1 VSASCSAP
9 TGFRLASTE
18 DIRDGQGT
26 PVRIVHPDPGLRLTL
41 VPERPVA
48 SDWYQLELA
57 FPPEG
62 LVDVTARFLFAGGNV
77 LWLRLPVHARNHFL
91 AHFRLEEALEELTL
105 VVTGSGRLDAAHT
118 CRFTRVGLG
127 GQLSAAAR
135 RGIEIM
141 RRDGLRVVASGVN
154 YLWRLT
160 RPGSIAF
167 SRGSAAA
174 DGEKPYDAWMRL
186 FDEHPERDRSR
197 HAERLATLSQQP
209 LISLLAHVP
218 ASDGESLARL
228 ASSAS
233 AQMYPR
239 WELVI
244 AAPSGIHGDLA
255 AAFAERGV
263 DGTKLRLVAA
273 EGGEADSL
281 NVALAAAEGEFV
293 LPLWA
298 GTTLRPHALLDLAL
312 AAARVPE
319 AQLVYADEDRIDA
332 RGNRSDSRFK
342 PAFSPDLLDAV
353 DYIGSPALFR
363 RETVRQL
370 GGWRDISG
378 HRHDLLRRLAAAVP
392 EPSIVHLARLLA
404 HTTNA
409 TPQPPAN
416 PVAART
422 IPSIAPR
429 VSLIIPTRDG
439 ADVLETCVRSIRK
452 LTRYDNYEIIIVD
465 NGSVEERTKALF
477 VELAKDPEIRIL
489 PRAEPFNFSRLNN
502 AAAREA
508 TGTIIGLINNDIEV
522 TDGAWLANMVALA
535 VRPETGCVGAKLL
548 YPDGRLQHAGVV
560 VGLGGVAGHGHRF
573 QHADE
578 PGYLCCLQ
586 HVHEVS
592 AVTAACLLVRREVF
606 DAVNGLDEG
615 LTVAFN
621 DVDFCLRVR
630 AAGHRNVWTPH
641 ASLIHHESVSRGR
654 DLTPSKARRFAGE
667 YATMHRRWAADMLA
681 DPYYSPHLT
690 YDLEDFSLR
699 LR

>member
-1 VSASCSAP
+1 
-9 TGFRLASTE
+9 
-18 DIRDGQGT
+18 
-26 PVRIVHPDPGLRLTL
+26 
-41 VPERPVA
+41 
-48 SDWYQLELA
+48 
-57 FPPEG
+57 
-62 LVDVTARFLFAGGNV
+62 
-77 LWLRLPVHARNHFL
+77 
-91 AHFRLEEALEELTL
+91 
-105 VVTGSGRLDAAHT
+105 
-118 CRFTRVGLG
+118 
-127 GQLSAAAR
+127 
-135 RGIEIM
+135 
-141 RRDGLRVVASGVN
+141 
-154 YLWRLT
+154 
-160 RPGSIAF
+160 
-167 SRGSAAA
+167 
-174 DGEKPYDAWMRL
+174 
-186 FDEHPERDRSR
+186 
-197 HAERLATLSQQP
+197 
-209 LISLLAHVP
+209 VP

-342 PAFSPDLLDAV
+342 PAFSPDLLDAT
-353 DYIGSPALFR
+353 DYIGSPTLFR
-363 RETVRQL
+363 CETVRQL
-370 GGWRDISG
+370 GGWRDVSG

-606 DAVNGLDEG
+606 DVVHGLDEG

-630 AAGHRNVWTPH
+630 AAGYRNVWTPH

>member
-1 VSASCSAP
+1 VSASFPAP
-9 TGFRLASTE
+9 TGFRLASLE
-18 DIRDGQGT
+18 DIRDGQGM
-26 PVRIVHPDPGLRLTL
+26 PVRIVHPDTGLRLTF

-48 SDWYQLELA
+48 SDWYQLEMA

-105 VVTGSGRLDAAHT
+105 VVTGSGRLDAART

-186 FDEHPERDRSR
+186 FDEHPLRDRAR
-197 HAERLATLSQQP
+197 HAERLAKLAKPP
-209 LISLLAHVP
+209 LISILAHVP
-218 ASDGESLARL
+218 ASDGNSVARL
-228 ASSAS
+228 AQSAS
-233 AQMYPR
+233 DQIFPI
-239 WELVI
+239 WELVVAAPARRHPEI
-244 AAPSGIHGDLA
+244 AAALS
-255 AAFAERGV
+255 ERGI
-263 DGTKLRLVAA
+263 DGAKLRMVAA
-273 EGGEADSL
+273 DDNGAESVNA
-281 NVALAAAEGEFV
+281 ALAAAQGEFV

-298 GTTLRPHALLDLAL
+298 GTVLRPHALLDLAL
-312 AAARVPE
+312 TAARAPE
-319 AQLVYADEDRIDA
+319 AQLIYADEDSIDA
-332 RGNRSDSRFK
+332 TGNRSDSRFK

-353 DYIGSPALFR
+353 DYIGSPALLR
-363 RETVRQL
+363 RETLRQL
-370 GGWRDISG
+370 GGWRDVSG
-378 HRHDLLRRLAAAVP
+378 HRYDLLRRLVATVP
-392 EPSIVHLARLLA
+392 ERSIVHLARLLA

-409 TPQPPAN
+409 TPQPPAT

-422 IPSIAPR
+422 IPSPAPR
-429 VSLIIPTRDG
+429 VSLIIPTRDC
-439 ADVLETCVRSIRK
+439 ADVLETCVRSIRN

-465 NGSVEERTKALF
+465 NGSVEDRTRTLF

-535 VRPETGCVGAKLL
+535 VRPETGCVGAKLH

-573 QHADE
+573 QRADE
-578 PGYLCCLQ
+578 PGYLGRLNY
-586 HVHEVS
+586 VHEVS

-630 AAGHRNVWTPH
+630 AAGYRNVWTPQ

-667 YATMHRRWAADMLA
+667 FATMHRRWGADMLA